1 VDWFNIL
8 FLERK
13 YCDMKGESIPLLAP
27 VMRTMVD
34 DIFPQMKLLFGII
47 IVIKK
52 LFIILFFNLLLIL
65 FPQTIKIDF

>member
-1 VDWFNIL
+1 
-8 FLERK
+8 
-13 YCDMKGESIPLLAP
+13 MKGESIPLLAP